1 MCLLRWGI
9 LPKYQFFNGENNDK
23 PQDFA
28 QDPDPPRCQR
38 LRRGAQRL
46 QPGGS
51 RRGRGARCDARNDAV
66 GELGQEGGGWSP
78 SMGNMDCWIIKL
90 SGKDDFWLLLVI
102 LIFYIVGIWLVGLS
116 VDHLGWFISLCLM
129 SLVDYFMMIGIYCWI
144 VWEIFKLFD
153 VLVSQGPLQKKMFSV
168 VGESCALSCV
178 VPGRWRLWFYM
189 IF

>member
-1 MCLLRWGI
+1 LDLVVYVFVFSFSITKDKVCIGNIKTHNNQKMCLLRWGI

-90 SGKDDFWLLLVI
+90 SGKDDF
-102 LIFYIVGIWLVGLS
+102 
-116 VDHLGWFISLCLM
+116 
-129 SLVDYFMMIGIYCWI
+129 
-144 VWEIFKLFD
+144 
-153 VLVSQGPLQKKMFSV
+153 
-168 VGESCALSCV
+168 
-178 VPGRWRLWFYM
+178 
-189 IF
+189 